1 MKTRVINFKD
11 IYRTLRFDGSFHNA
25 EANIYDNVISQ
36 HSDHVL
42 SFYCSEIFTS
52 GRNKRVYTSKD
63 YGYPFLSNSDVVA
76 ANPFMSCNY
85 SSKKYGYD
93 EKAVLKEGM
102 ILTGRVGAIGQ
113 TAFVPAYLEKEK
125 AMGSDNIIR
134 ICVKP
139 EFKNGFIYAYLASRI
154 GNLSFWKHAT
164 GGVQPFITDIMVGEL
179 PIPNFSVEFQKEV
192 DDLIKECSKL
202 REEAT
207 YALKEA
213 HKTFEKLFKL
223 FSKQKTSRVSIQS
236 IMTSHNKRFE
246 ASYYVSNNRSLID
259 HIINSGNYSLL
270 NELTSKIFKPNI
282 FKREYVQKNGYQ
294 LIGGADMLKRIP
306 TTDKMISRRQVEKMP
321 SLKLE
326 RNYILITRAGSIG
339 NVAFVDNQIENLII
353 SEDVLR
359 VVPNDEKTAYYLY
372 AFLSSTIGKKL
383 ITLFTYGSVI
393 QHIESQ
399 HLELVPIPNLKNEEY
414 EKIVTLACESIKKTE
429 IAKAKEIKAIR
440 MVEEEIEKWIN

>member
-11 IYRTLRFDGSFHNA
+11 VVSSLRFDGSFHNA
-25 EANIYDNVISQ
+25 EVNVYDKVINE

-42 SFYCSEIFTS
+42 SYYCSEIFTS
-52 GRNKRVYTSKD
+52 GRNKRVYTSKEF
-63 YGYPFLSNSDVVA
+63 GYPFLSNSDVVA
-76 ANPFMSCNY
+76 ANPFLSCNY

-113 TAFVPAYLEKEK
+113 TAFVPSYLEKAK

-164 GGVQPFITDIMVGEL
+164 GGVQPFITDAMVGEL
-179 PIPNFSVEFQKEV
+179 PIPSFK
-192 DDLIKECSKL
+192 DDIQNVVNELIHSSFKL
-202 REEAT
+202 REEANSLLNT
-207 YALKEA
+207 A
-213 HKTFEKLFKL
+213 HRLFEGLFPI
-223 FSKQKTSRVSIQS
+223 FSKNNSKMVPISLICKSYT
-236 IMTSHNKRFE
+236 KRFE
-246 ASYYVSNNRSLID
+246 ASYHVSDDCSIYEKIKLD
-259 HIINSGNYSLL
+259 YDFKLL
-270 NELTSKIFKPNI
+270 RDLTSQIFKPNI
-282 FKREYVQKNGYQ
+282 FKREYVQKKGYQ

-306 TTDKMISRRQVEKMP
+306 STDKMISKRQVESMP
-321 SLKLE
+321 SLKME
-326 RNYILITRAGSIG
+326 RNYTLITRAGTIG
-339 NVAFVDNQIENLII
+339 NVAFVDDQLKNLVV

-359 VVPNDEKTAYYLY
+359 IVPSDEQSAYYLY
-372 AFLSSTIGKKL
+372 AFLSSSIGKKL

-399 HLELVPIPNLKNEEY
+399 HLELIPIPILSKDEF
-414 EKIVTLACESIKKTE
+414 KRIVSLTSDSIKKTE
-429 IAKAKEIKAIR
+429 LAKDKELAAIR
-440 MVEEEIEKWIN
+440 IVEQEIEKWNN